1 MSLFYQLLK
10 NSTSVSHT
18 KELDDLFSSVIS
30 DGENVIEIYKL
41 TSKPDIFPKD
51 ITPTEK
57 DIAYMGLSKLDERE
71 DIRYVEFTHEIEGC
85 DGIIEPFIEMIKDD
99 VNNKKIKNLIII
111 PRSINH
117 KTRDLWTKYLS
128 KYFTDIKGGEKFITK
143 HKIPNKNL
151 HWNELTKT
159 LPCDNNLFGEYNDT
173 VMNN

>member
-117 KTRDLWTKYLS
+117 KTRDLWSKYLS

-143 HKIPNKNL
+143 HKIPNKYL
-151 HWNELTKT
+151 HWSELTKT
-159 LPCDNNLFGEYNDT
+159 LPRDTDLLDEYTDT

>member
-10 NSTSVSHT
+10 NSTTVSHK

-41 TSKPDIFPKD
+41 TSKTDIFPKD
-51 ITPTEK
+51 IADSET

-99 VNNKKIKNLIII
+99 VNDKKNKNLIII

-143 HKIPNKNL
+143 HKIPNKYL

-159 LPCDNNLFGEYNDT
+159 LPRDTDLLDEYTDT

>member
-1 MSLFYQLLK
+1 
-10 NSTSVSHT
+10 
-18 KELDDLFSSVIS
+18 
-30 DGENVIEIYKL
+30 
-41 TSKPDIFPKD
+41 
-51 ITPTEK
+51 
-57 DIAYMGLSKLDERE
+57 MGLSKIVGRE

-85 DGIIEPFIEMIKDD
+85 DGIIEPFVERIKELL
-99 VNNKKIKNLIII
+99 NIKNLIII

-143 HKIPNKNL
+143 HKIPSKYL

-159 LPCDNNLFGEYNDT
+159 LPCDTDLLDEYIDT

>member
-41 TSKPDIFPKD
+41 TSKPDIFP
-51 ITPTEK
+51 TEIADLK
-57 DIAYMGLSKLDERE
+57 TDIAYMGLSKLDERE

-85 DGIIEPFIEMIKDD
+85 DGIIEPFIERIKELIT
-99 VNNKKIKNLIII
+99 IKNLIII

-143 HKIPNKNL
+143 HKIPNKYL
-151 HWNELTKT
+151 HWSELTKT
-159 LPCDNNLFGEYNDT
+159 LPRDTDLLDEYTDT

>member
-10 NSTSVSHT
+10 NSTTVSHK

-41 TSKPDIFPKD
+41 TSISEIFP
-51 ITPTEK
+51 TEIAK
-57 DIAYMGLSKLDERE
+57 SETDIAYMGLSKLDERE

-85 DGIIEPFIEMIKDD
+85 DGIIEPFIEMIKED
-99 VNNKKIKNLIII
+99 KKNKNLIII

-117 KTRDLWTKYLS
+117 KTRDLWSKYLS

-151 HWNELTKT
+151 HWNELTKI
-159 LPCDNNLFGEYNDT
+159 LPNDNDLFGEYNDT
-173 VMNN
+173 TMNN